1 MNRLKFLIN
10 NIFYLIGF
18 YGTSLFRGK
27 ADKIPESISNIL
39 VVQSAKL
46 GDMVCTTPV
55 FRAIKEKY
63 PTSKLTVSCSAIN
76 IEVLRG
82 NKNIDNFIDIGRLS
96 VKKIK
101 QNHFD
106 VAFNLNFNFYVS
118 VKLFM
123 ANITLIVIPKMEKG
137 NSPFV
142 TKSYKKII
150 KYFRI
155 LGRSI
160 GAHAPQEML
169 NFLNFIG
176 IKSTNTKK
184 ELFFTKEANKK
195 IESMFK
201 DKEFKY
207 VGISLTA
214 GNKIKEWP
222 IDRFVE
228 VADYILEKYKTK
240 VVLIGGPNDKEY
252 SGKFLSTLKE
262 GNKEN
267 TIDTTGDLS
276 IDELKALIS
285 KLDLYIAVDTGP
297 IYIAEAFDVPTID
310 IIGPM
315 DEREQPP
322 VSDNNIVLYERG
334 RKESVLHILN
344 ARDYD
349 EKEARR
355 QVEAVSVEMVIDA
368 VDTLL
373 PSL

>member
-1 MNRLKFLIN
+1 
-10 NIFYLIGF
+10 
-18 YGTSLFRGK
+18 
-27 ADKIPESISNIL
+27 
-39 VVQSAKL
+39 
-46 GDMVCTTPV
+46 
-55 FRAIKEKY
+55 
-63 PTSKLTVSCSAIN
+63 
-76 IEVLRG
+76 
-82 NKNIDNFIDIGRLS
+82 
-96 VKKIK
+96 
-101 QNHFD
+101 
-106 VAFNLNFNFYVS
+106 
-118 VKLFM
+118 
-123 ANITLIVIPKMEKG
+123 MEKG